1 MGGMVKKAIEATF
14 PSPFPDA
21 DEAGETVDE
30 STAPPADKADETTE
44 RAVGETVDP
53 LQRLRPRVK
62 GGAYHYSSALETA
75 LGMKEGDVEKGLRRG
90 IDALGD
96 KAEEMV
102 ERVAEGA
109 LESLLGPGRKSE

>member
-14 PSPFPDA
+14 PSPFPEADDDEGET
-21 DEAGETVDE
+21 DEADSSKASEATERKVDE
-30 STAPPADKADETTE
+30 TS
-44 RAVGETVDP
+44 DP

-75 LGMKEGDVEKGLRRG
+75 LGMKEGDVERGIRKG

-96 KAEEMV
+96 KAEEVV